1 MWRAGNSR
9 GRSARKRNPP
19 DVSGDA
25 AWVPPTDKGGTRAA
39 KEVFI
44 ATGFA
49 LWMTFGE
56 AQLRAADLERGE
68 ARKRPCNHTGAQ
80 DSQERHRKE
89 DAGSDDVAE
98 ASRLRGVSEI
108 DR

>member
-1 MWRAGNSR
+1 MKVEQERQR
-9 GRSARKRNPP
+9 G
-19 DVSGDA
+19 VIA
-25 AWVPPTDKGGTRAA
+25 A
-39 KEVFI
+39 
-44 ATGFA
+44 GFA

-56 AQLRAADLERGE
+56 GQLRAADLERGE
-68 ARKRPCNHTGAQ
+68 ARKRPCNHIRAQ

-108 DR
+108 DRAWPISEEDAEKQPNTREPIQSCMRN